1 MTGRRLRGLVGQRD
15 ELLTAVRARVD
26 EVSSTGDSSA
36 VLTAAARSEARRLAE
51 RVEGEFDVEAAYALG
66 WLHYLRSEALPDAT
80 AGRDLEDALQFFT
93 GCFIAGWN
101 DLPRPLLAALAER
114 AVPAGMDGLEYASQ
128 GTADPT
134 FLTSLVAL
142 WRRIAD
148 NIPAAAPEWPRAQA
162 NLGAALQRRF
172 ALLGEAADAD
182 EAVNAIDAAVGGTPD
197 DHPYYAMLL
206 SDLAV
211 ALVGRFECFG
221 APQDQDDAVDAARA
235 SVQATPEDSPHR
247 AMHLGTL
254 ASALRVRFDR
264 TAEAADLEQAVEVSR
279 AAVRAMPEDHAARAE
294 YLNFLIRNLR
304 IRFQRTQD
312 PEDLREAV
320 EMGREAVRC
329 TDGHDPAHSYS
340 LHLLGFALQERF
352 EHTEDLTDLD
362 EAIEAARA
370 AAHAALPDP
379 LRRAAYFNNLDA
391 ALQMRFECTGE
402 LSDLDEAVEAGREA
416 VRVAPR
422 DYPDRADYLSNV
434 AIALRRRFER
444 SRVPADLDE
453 AVEAGRA
460 AVHATRHAHPN
471 YRVHQANL
479 GVTLLARVTHT
490 GDSTGLD
497 EAVDAIR
504 AAMPSTPGGNPVT
517 TAEAHGYL
525 GQALLRRHQ
534 FHGRPEDLEA
544 ALAELREAH
553 QGLEPLGPDHPK
565 WLAPTRN
572 LGAALLLAGHVAEAA
587 AVFRRVVTVQSQGSP
602 EAAETHLMLGSACRT
617 MYLRHRRR
625 QDLDD
630 CLLSLWAAH
639 STSSSAP
646 GAVRMRADVAQ
657 LLAAALLDLY
667 DVDREGRYLE
677 EAARTV
683 RECLEREDR
692 TEARIRLLVRR
703 AEVHY
708 ASYHHTGNRDEL
720 DAVIAA
726 ADEILLEAAADAEAS
741 LSVRWESAIGPTLA
755 RALCDRF
762 RLEPDRRDLDLAVET
777 AQDVLERA
785 AEEGRNAADHASKLL
800 VLGYALTLRGE
811 AFGSPTDADH
821 AVECLT
827 EALDLLPADSPQRSR
842 THAELGNAF
851 RARAEISGVVGD
863 LDAAVAAY
871 REAATGEPDHF
882 TLTGFATARLARFL
896 RRGGRADLDEAI
908 TLSRASARS
917 APDHERHSALHLAGS
932 ALGLRF
938 VHFGDQRD
946 LDGAIETGELAL
958 RAIPPRHTERPA
970 YLSNLALAH
979 GSRFRELAPPPDLDG
994 LSGQSA
1000 DETASLTSLLM
1011 YDIDR
1016 SIDLLREALDTVPA
1030 GHRYRPG
1037 LLSNLAHALA
1047 DRFEAVPRWADR
1059 QAALTSVT
1067 DALNECP
1074 EGRPERAQLLHVRAR
1089 LLLGGASAGP
1099 GSATEAAEATEAT
1112 EATDRT
1118 AATEALREAAEA
1130 ATASPLLRMTALREL
1145 AMHTPDPASA
1155 LAAYEQA
1162 MACVPLVAWH
1172 GLSRRDRERHLT
1184 HIGPLTQEAA
1194 AAALDSGCPERA
1206 VELLEHGR
1214 AILWSQS
1221 LDTDPDLD
1229 AVRRAAPDLADRL
1242 DEVRARLLALDAGHD
1257 SLNAAVEPTDQR
1269 MNLAREWD
1277 ALCEQVR
1284 QQVPGCRDFLRPP
1297 GFAHL
1302 RTAAVNGTVV
1312 LINTAERRSDALALT
1327 PDGLTVIP
1335 LPQLS
1340 PHTVHHHVT
1349 MYMSALESYEYTDL
1363 LTAIDERSVK
1373 GQLDQLGFMMRDVLN
1388 WLWDAAVDPVL
1399 DALGHTGE
1407 PTDGVWPRVW
1417 WCPAGP
1423 LTFLPFHAAGRYHPE
1438 FRPGA
1443 CVLDRVVSSY
1453 TPTLR
1458 SLIQARTRPAPH
1470 AGRRRMLVV
1479 AMPETPGLP
1488 PLPDAEEDVE
1498 AVTACFPGRTSV
1510 VVGPEATRDAVRR
1523 ALGDHSWAH
1532 FSCHGD
1538 LDPHAPSR
1546 SGLRLHDGTLTVADL
1561 GRLRLEHADF
1571 AFLSSCQTALTGF
1584 GLPDEALHISAALQ
1598 FAGYRHVV
1606 ATMWTTLGRYGS
1618 LVADRLYDFLAT
1630 NGELASEECA
1640 LALHHA
1646 VREVRAQPGME
1657 LVIWT
1662 PFIHTGP

>member
-1 MTGRRLRGLVGQRD
+1 M
-15 ELLTAVRARVD
+15 D
-26 EVSSTGDSSA
+26 EVTSTGDSSA
-36 VLTAAARSEARRLAE
+36 VLAAAARSEARRLAE
-51 RVEGEFDVEAAYALG
+51 QVEGEFDVEAAYALG

-114 AVPAGMDGLEYASQ
+114 AVPAGMDGLDYASQ
-128 GTADPT
+128 AIADPA

-142 WRRIAD
+142 WRRIAE
-148 NIPAAAPEWPRAQA
+148 NIPAGAPEWPRAQA

-182 EAVNAIDAAVGGTPD
+182 EAVNAIDAAVRGTPD
-197 DHPYYAMLL
+197 DHPYYGMLL

-221 APQDQDDAVDAARA
+221 APRDQDDAVDAARA
-235 SVQATPEDSPHR
+235 SVQATPDDSPHR

-279 AAVRAMPEDHAARAE
+279 AAVRAVPADHPDRAE

-304 IRFQRTQD
+304 SRFRRMQD
-312 PEDLREAV
+312 LEDLREAV

-329 TDGHDPAHSYS
+329 TDSRDPAHAYS
-340 LHLLGFALQERF
+340 LHILGCTLQELF
-352 EHTEDLTDLD
+352 ERTEDLTDLD

-370 AAHAALPDP
+370 AVHAALTDP
-379 LRRAAYFNNLDA
+379 LRRAAYLNNLGA
-391 ALQMRFECTGE
+391 VLQMRFECTGE
-402 LSDLDEAVEAGREA
+402 LSALDEAVEAGREA
-416 VRVAPR
+416 VRVTPG
-422 DYPDRADYLSNV
+422 DHSDRADYLSNV
-434 AIALRRRFER
+434 AIALRRRFEC

-453 AVEAGRA
+453 AVEAGRSAVRA
-460 AVHATRHAHPN
+460 ARDAHPN
-471 YRVHQANL
+471 YRIHQANL

-497 EAVDAIR
+497 EAVEAIR
-504 AAMPSTPGGNPVT
+504 AAMPSTPGGDPVT

-534 FHGRPEDLEA
+534 FHGRPEDLEG

-565 WLAPTRN
+565 WPAPTRN
-572 LGAALLLAGHVAEAA
+572 LGAALLLAGRHAEAA

-602 EAAETHLMLGSACRT
+602 EAAETHLMLGSACRA

-692 TEARIRLLVRR
+692 TEARMRLLVRR

-708 ASYHHTGNRDEL
+708 AAYHHTGNRDEL
-720 DAVIAA
+720 DAVIAT

-741 LSVRWESAIGPTLA
+741 LSAPWESAIGPTLA

-777 AQDVLERA
+777 AQDVLERS
-785 AEEGRNAADHASKLL
+785 AEEGRNAADHASQLL

-827 EALDLLPADSPQRSR
+827 EALDLLPADSPQRCR
-842 THAELGNAF
+842 AHAELGNAF
-851 RARAEISGVVGD
+851 RARAAISGDTGD

-871 REAATGEPDHF
+871 REAVAADTDHF
-882 TLTGFATARLARFL
+882 TLAGFATARLARFL

-908 TLSRASARS
+908 TLSRAAAQT
-917 APDHERHSALHLAGS
+917 APDHERHTALHLAGN
-932 ALGLRF
+932 ALRLRF

-946 LDGAIETGELAL
+946 LEEAIDTGEQAV
-958 RAIPPRHTERPA
+958 RAIPPRHAERPA

-979 GSRFRELAPPPDLDG
+979 GSRFRELGPRPDLDG
-994 LSGQSA
+994 LPGRSA
-1000 DETASLTSLLM
+1000 DETDGLTPLLT

-1016 SIDLLREALDTVPA
+1016 SIDLLREAVDTVPV

-1037 LLSNLAHALA
+1037 LLANLADALA
-1047 DRFEAVPRWADR
+1047 ARFEAAPRGADR
-1059 QAALTSVT
+1059 HAALTKVA
-1067 DALNECP
+1067 DALDECP
-1074 EGRPERAQLLHVRAR
+1074 AGRPERAQLLHVRAR
-1089 LLLGGASAGP
+1089 LLLGGAAV
-1099 GSATEAAEATEAT
+1099 GSATAA
-1112 EATDRT
+1112 DRS
-1118 AATEALREAAEA
+1118 AASEALREAAEA

-1145 AMHTPDPASA
+1145 ALRTPDPAAAS
-1155 LAAYEQA
+1155 AAYEQA

-1184 HIGPLTQEAA
+1184 HVGPLTQEAA
-1194 AAALDSGCPERA
+1194 AAALDSGRPERA

-1221 LDTDPDLD
+1221 LDTDPDVD
-1229 AVRRAAPDLADRL
+1229 AVRRTAPELADRL
-1242 DEVRARLLALDAGHD
+1242 DEVRARLLALDAGQVG
-1257 SLNAAVEPTDQR
+1257 LNAAVERTDQR

-1284 QQVPGCRDFLRPP
+1284 RQVPGCRDFLRPP
-1297 GFAHL
+1297 GFAQL
-1302 RTAAVNGTVV
+1302 RTAAANGTVV
-1312 LINTAERRSDALALT
+1312 LINTAERRSDALALS

-1340 PHTVHHHVT
+1340 PRIVQQHVT
-1349 MYMSALESYEYTDL
+1349 TYMSALESYEYTDL
-1363 LTAIDERSVK
+1363 LSAIDERYVE
-1373 GQLDQLGFMMRDVLN
+1373 GQLDQLGFMMQDVLN
-1388 WLWDAAVDPVL
+1388 WLWDAAVEPVL
-1399 DALGHTGE
+1399 DALGHTSE
-1407 PTDGVWPRVW
+1407 PTDGAWPRVW

-1423 LTFLPFHAAGRYHPE
+1423 LTFLPFHAAGRYRPE
-1438 FRPGA
+1438 SPAGA

-1458 SLIQARTRPAPH
+1458 SLIQARTRPSPET
-1470 AGRRRMLVV
+1470 GSRRMLVV

-1510 VVGPEATRDAVRR
+1510 IVGPEATRDAVRR
-1523 ALGDHSWAH
+1523 ALGEHSWAH

-1538 LDPHAPSR
+1538 LDPHAPSH

-1571 AFLSSCQTALTGF
+1571 AFLSSCKTALTGF

-1606 ATMWTTLGRYGS
+1606 ATMWTTLGRYAS
-1618 LVADRLYDFLAT
+1618 LVADHLYDFLAG
-1630 NGELASEECA
+1630 NGEPASEECA

>member
-1 MTGRRLRGLVGQRD
+1 M
-15 ELLTAVRARVD
+15 
-26 EVSSTGDSSA
+26 
-36 VLTAAARSEARRLAE
+36 
-51 RVEGEFDVEAAYALG
+51 EAAYALG

-101 DLPRPLLAALAER
+101 DLPRPLLADLAER

-128 GTADPT
+128 GTADPA
-134 FLTSLVAL
+134 FLTSLVSL

-148 NIPAAAPEWPRAQA
+148 NIPTGAPEWPRARA

-182 EAVNAIDAAVGGTPD
+182 EAVNTIDAAVRGTPD

-221 APQDQDDAVDAARA
+221 APRDQDDAVDAARA
-235 SVQATPEDSPHR
+235 AVQATPEDSPHR

-279 AAVRAMPEDHAARAE
+279 AAVRAVPADHPDRAA

-304 IRFQRTQD
+304 IRFRRTRD
-312 PEDLREAV
+312 LEDLREAV
-320 EMGREAVRC
+320 EMGREAVRR
-329 TDGHDPAHSYS
+329 TDSHGPAHACS
-340 LHLLGFALQERF
+340 LHILGLALQELFQR
-352 EHTEDLTDLD
+352 TENRTDLD
-362 EAIEAARA
+362 EAIDAARA
-370 AAHAALPDP
+370 AVHAALPDP
-379 LRRAAYFNNLDA
+379 LHRAAYLNNLGD

-416 VRVAPR
+416 VRMTPR
-422 DYPDRADYLSNV
+422 DHSGRADYLSNV
-434 AIALRRRFER
+434 AIALRRRFEC

-460 AVHATRHAHPN
+460 AVRAARDAHPN
-471 YRVHQANL
+471 YRIHQANL
-479 GVTLLARVTHT
+479 GVTLLASVTHT
-490 GDSTGLD
+490 GDSTDLD

-504 AAMPSTPGGNPVT
+504 AGMPSAPDDDPVT

-534 FHGRPEDLEA
+534 FQGRPEDLEA

-553 QGLEPLGPDHPK
+553 QGLEPFGPDHPK

-572 LGAALLLAGHVAEAA
+572 LGAALLLAGHDAEAA
-587 AVFRRVVTVQSQGSP
+587 AVFRRVVTVQSQGSA
-602 EAAETHLMLGSACRT
+602 EAAETHLMLGSACRAV
-617 MYLRHRRR
+617 YLRHRRR

-630 CLLSLWAAH
+630 CLVSLWAAH
-639 STSSSAP
+639 STSWSAP

-683 RECLEREDR
+683 GECLERENR
-692 TEARIRLLVRR
+692 TQARMRLLVRR

-708 ASYHHTGNRDEL
+708 AVYHHTGDRGEL
-720 DAVIAA
+720 DAVIAT
-726 ADEILLEAAADAEAS
+726 ADDILLEAAADAETS
-741 LSVRWESAIGPTLA
+741 LSAPWESAVGPTLA

-762 RLEPDRRDLDLAVET
+762 RLEPDRRDLDLAIET
-777 AQDVLERA
+777 AQDVLERS
-785 AEEGRNAADHASKLL
+785 AEEGRNAADHASQLL
-800 VLGYALTLRGE
+800 VLGCALTLRGE

-827 EALDLLPADSPQRSR
+827 EALDLLPADSPQRRR

-851 RARAEISGVVGD
+851 RARAEISGDTGD

-871 REAATGEPDHF
+871 REAAAADTDHF

-908 TLSRASARS
+908 TLSRAAVRT
-917 APDHERHSALHLAGS
+917 APDHERHTALHLAGN
-932 ALGLRF
+932 ALRLRF
-938 VHFGDQRD
+938 VHFGDRRD
-946 LDGAIETGELAL
+946 LDGAIETGEQAV
-958 RAIPPRHTERPA
+958 RAIPARHTERPA

-979 GSRFRELAPPPDLDG
+979 GSRFRELALQPDLDG

-1000 DETASLTSLLM
+1000 DGTDRLTPLLL

-1016 SIDLLREALDTVPA
+1016 SIDLLREALDTVPV
-1030 GHRYRPG
+1030 GHRYRLG
-1037 LLSNLAHALA
+1037 LQANLADALA
-1047 DRFEAVPRWADR
+1047 ARFEAVSRGADR

-1067 DALNECP
+1067 DALDECP
-1074 EGRPERAQLLHVRAR
+1074 AGRPERAQLLHVRAR

-1099 GSATEAAEATEAT
+1099 GSATAAAE
-1112 EATDRT
+1112 RT
-1118 AATEALREAAEA
+1118 AAEALREAAEA

-1145 AMHTPDPASA
+1145 AMHAPDPATA

-1162 MACVPLVAWH
+1162 TACVPLVAWH
-1172 GLSRRDRERHLT
+1172 GLGRRDRERHLT

-1221 LDTDPDLD
+1221 LDTDPDVD

-1242 DEVRARLLALDAGHD
+1242 DEVRARLLALDAGQD
-1257 SLNAAVEPTDQR
+1257 SLNAAVQRTDER
-1269 MNLAREWD
+1269 MHLAREWD
-1277 ALCEQVR
+1277 ALCERVR

-1297 GFAHL
+1297 GFARL
-1302 RTAAVNGTVV
+1302 RTAAANGTVV
-1312 LINTAERRSDALALT
+1312 LINTAERRSDALALS

-1340 PHTVHHHVT
+1340 PHNVHHRVA

-1363 LTAIDERSVK
+1363 LRAIDERSVE
-1373 GQLDQLGFMMRDVLN
+1373 GQLDQLSFMMRDVLN
-1388 WLWDAAVDPVL
+1388 WLWDAAVEPVL

-1407 PTDGVWPRVW
+1407 PTDGAWPRVW

-1423 LTFLPFHAAGRYHPE
+1423 LTFLPLHAAGRYHPE
-1438 FRPGA
+1438 SRPGA

-1458 SLIQARTRPAPH
+1458 SLLQARTRPSPES
-1470 AGRRRMLVV
+1470 GRRRMLVV

-1510 VVGPEATRDAVRR
+1510 VVGPEATRDAVCR

-1538 LDPHAPSR
+1538 LDLHAPSY

-1571 AFLSSCQTALTGF
+1571 AFLSSCSTALSGF

-1618 LVADRLYDFLAT
+1618 LVADHLYDFLAT

-1646 VREVRAQPGME
+1646 VRELRAQPGME